1 MSTTAAA
8 PAVQSDRFGVPLKG
22 WSLASLYAHPE
33 DGEGCLVMVAC
44 ENCGDGFLTDAPE
57 DDTRCTACSLPP
69 ADVAA
74 LRMVPAPVRPAACAF
89 CSDAMYGTDTDGT
102 RHPRCARF
110 VASLNAR
117 PGTRKDEPI
126 AA

>member
-1 MSTTAAA
+1 MTQTATT
-8 PAVQSDRFGVPLKG
+8 DRFGVPLKG
-22 WSLASLYAHPE
+22 WSLASLGPYPE

-44 ENCGDGFLTDAPE
+44 DRCGDGFITDAPD

-69 ADVAA
+69 AEVAA
-74 LRMVPAPVRPAACAF
+74 LRMVPAPIRPAVIACAF
-89 CSDAMYGTDTDGT
+89 CAAPMYGTDSDGT

-110 VASLNAR
+110 VVSLNAR